1 MVRITPIY
9 KPWSSAIWKVSHNPI
24 LTGQQRSPWY
34 RSSKRWGTNTHF
46 PSPLIYLTDSTMGFI
61 TMKKRHHLT
70 ESFFHL
76 FPSIEEAKNPIPAT
90 PRPRPLAVSKICS
103 PGGLLVGQGGGK
115 DLQAWNPGVF
125 LQRSFN
131 GTHFGGGG
139 IKPCKFMAI
148 WRSFPKIIV
157 DCLGW

>member
-1 MVRITPIY
+1 M
-9 KPWSSAIWKVSHNPI
+9 SHNPI

-90 PRPRPLAVSKICS
+90 PRPRPLAVSKIS
-103 PGGLLVGQGGGK
+103 PKKAARWAPCRARWWKRSPSLEPRCLSSEVIK
-115 DLQAWNPGVF
+115 WNPF
-125 LQRSFN
+125 W
-131 GTHFGGGG
+131 GGGG